1 MYHMSSAKLRELLF
15 SKFLIFKNRDSLPR
29 NSFPLCCTNV
39 LHLWTGLSWWQF
51 VTNGK
56 HPKLSLFYNTDYLFA
71 FDFGL
76 SCFSL
81 RNLKSLAELYQ
92 ARKMNHHLSTKW
104 EFLPQT
110 KLWPN
115 QNIGIFAQG
124 WKRSRRLVEKLFHVN
139 RLVLQVQTI
148 SGWKGSVHN
157 AAVLCNLS
165 LHLMLLK
172 SSKYICSFLCKC
184 IGLQFRNLSTNGNE
198 TESGLMLIL
207 ICHFYEIWL
216 FQIIVL

>member
-1 MYHMSSAKLRELLF
+1 MYHMSSAKLRELLL
-15 SKFLIFKNRDSLPR
+15 SKFFIFKNRDSLPR
-29 NSFPLCCTNV
+29 NSFQLCCTNV
-39 LHLWTGLSWWQF
+39 LHLWTGLTCWPF
-51 VTNGK
+51 VTDGK
-56 HPKLSLFYNTDYLFA
+56 HPKLSLSYSLFA

-115 QNIGIFAQG
+115 QNTGIFAQG

-165 LHLMLLK
+165 PHLMLLK
-172 SSKYICSFLCKC
+172 SSKYVCSFLCKC
-184 IGLQFRNLSTNGNE
+184 IGLQFRNFSTNGNE
-198 TESGLMLIL
+198 TESDLMLIL
-207 ICHFYEIWL
+207 ISHFYEIWL
-216 FQIIVL
+216 FQIVL